1 MVIRVKNILEYFD
14 KKKRCPDPDIVFL
27 LPFYYIFIDFAPTKP
42 STTKI
47 SSTNRQSSSSASSS
61 TSSSI
66 DDALIQLSQQ
76 QQQQQTVNKLFPN
89 ESLSIFNFPSSQI
102 ATINIDKQQRAV
114 HDNINFLASM
124 AAASTPVTPESS
136 WQQTTPHSNIN
147 VQRKMQTM
155 MLQQQQP
162 ILPQSPSRN
171 PSMNMQE
178 LIENIN
184 EICYRGFDELN
195 ALIQEQRWVGFILFF
210 LKALKEKKFFFFR
223 YKII

>member
-1 MVIRVKNILEYFD
+1 MIYK
-14 KKKRCPDPDIVFL
+14 
-27 LPFYYIFIDFAPTKP
+27 IFIDFAPTKP

-76 QQQQQTVNKLFPN
+76 QQQQTVNKLFPN
-89 ESLSIFNFPSSQI
+89 ESLSIFNFPSSQS
-102 ATINIDKQQRAV
+102 ATTNIDKQQRAV

-124 AAASTPVTPESS
+124 AAASTPVTPESP
-136 WQQTTPHSNIN
+136 WQQATSHSNMNI
-147 VQRKMQTM
+147 QRKMQTM

-171 PSMNMQE
+171 PSTNMQE
-178 LIENIN
+178 LLENIN

-195 ALIQEQRWVGFILFF
+195 ALIQEQRWVGFILFVLNIF
-210 LKALKEKKFFFFR
+210 KENFIFR